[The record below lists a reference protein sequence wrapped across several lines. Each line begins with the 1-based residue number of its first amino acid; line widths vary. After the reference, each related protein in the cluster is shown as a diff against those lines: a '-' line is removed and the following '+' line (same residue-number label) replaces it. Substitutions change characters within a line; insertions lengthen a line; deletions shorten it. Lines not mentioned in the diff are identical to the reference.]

1 MEIKLIKSRREQ
13 CVEELKRSIIA
24 AMEVIGSKAAGYA
37 LLLAPHDTGRL
48 RNSVTWATTESEGRA
63 YSYEDDNGK
72 RYDDEVRTGVPK
84 NGVAVGTNVEYAA

>member
-1 MEIKLIKSRREQ
+1 MEVRVVKSRREE
-13 CVEELKRSIIA
+13 CVEALKRGIVA

-48 RNSVTWATTESEGRA
+48 RNSITWATEISEDHA